1 MKSDENQKA
10 GTKGAQMPNMT
21 IQEMTYMAHDLD
33 WFAFENRIR
42 TTVHQ
47 LIDPI
52 ANK

>member
-1 MKSDENQKA
+1 MKQEEKV
-10 GTKGAQMPNMT
+10 GGKGPKMPNLT

-52 ANK
+52 VNK

>member
-1 MKSDENQKA
+1 MKQEEKVGGKA
-10 GTKGAQMPNMT
+10 PQMPNLT

-52 ANK
+52 VNK